1 MGSSKRRRADRAR
14 RPPMRSPGRP
24 PVARRE
30 HRQRFWEAIA
40 RGLSSEEAG
49 AVAGVS
55 PAVGTRWFRE
65 GGGMPSVSPS
75 PLSGRYLSFVE
86 REEIAILQARDC
98 GVREIAQRLGRSPS
112 TISRELR
119 RNAATRGGG
128 LEYRA
133 STAQWHAV
141 RRALRPKAAK
151 LAANDALRQYVQDR
165 LAGTIHG
172 PRRHGRAGP
181 GGSVDRS
188 PARAPSG
195 NDDGRPHGARS
206 RSRTDSRSIS
216 PMMSPC
222 GSHTRP
228 STKRST
234 SKAAALCA
242 VNWSRTCAPGERC
255 ACRGSAP
262 AGAARSSSAPR
273 S

>member
-133 STAQWHAV
+133 STAQWHAD

-165 LAGTIHG
+165 LAGTITARDGMAVPG
-172 PRRHGRAGP
+172 PEV
-181 GGSVDRS
+181 SVDRS
-188 PARAPSG
+188 PARAPSATTMG
-195 NDDGRPHGARS
+195 DLMEPGADREQTPGRF
-206 RSRTDSRSIS
+206 
-216 PMMSPC
+216 
-222 GSHTRP
+222 
-228 STKRST
+228 
-234 SKAAALCA
+234 
-242 VNWSRTCAPGERC
+242 
-255 ACRGSAP
+255 
-262 AGAARSSSAPR
+262 PR
-273 S
+273 